1 MNYLQRRLHSS
12 SKEKIMALT
21 PSYKP
26 EETEDYY
33 VDKGAVMTPQVNPM
47 VAAKYA
53 AGKAEAASKD
63 KVEWP
68 TSVAGQTDQGM

>member
-1 MNYLQRRLHSS
+1 
-12 SKEKIMALT
+12 MAIT

-47 VAAKYA
+47 VANKYA
-53 AGKAEAASKD
+53 AGKTEAAAKD
-63 KVEWP
+63 FIEWP
-68 TSVAGQTDQGM
+68 TKVAGQTEQGM

>member
-1 MNYLQRRLHSS
+1 
-12 SKEKIMALT
+12 MAIT

-26 EETEDYY
+26 EEAEDHY
-33 VDKGAVMTPQVNPM
+33 VDKGAVTTPQVNPM

-68 TSVAGQTDQGM
+68 TKVNGQETQGF